1 MGKCPF
7 KGPAI
12 IQHSVDF
19 DLKADRWSVCMA
31 SGANT
36 IATFYDRSMAK
47 WFRDAINE
55 KTPVHAGRG
64 SR

>member
-7 KGPAI
+7 KGPAT

-19 DLKADRWSVCMA
+19 DLRADRWSVCMA

-36 IATFYDRSMAK
+36 IATFYDRGMAK
-47 WFRDAINE
+47 WLRDAINE
-55 KTPVHAGRG
+55 KLARSRG
-64 SR
+64 EGE